1 MDVDELRQRL
11 ESDSGSLPLPPS
23 LRSGLTIDYRKV
35 DLALQWQETS
45 ELHHLLCPD
54 SDCYPPLLKNIS
66 DPPPLLFVKG
76 QPQALLVP
84 AVAMVGSRAASYTGL
99 QTARKLAADLASRGL
114 AVVSG
119 LAAGIDGACHQG
131 CLSVGGV
138 THGILGTGIEQVYP
152 KKHLGLY
159 QDMQT
164 KGCVVSEL
172 WPDVG
177 VFAGNFPKRNRIVA
191 GMALG
196 TVVVEAARKSGSLIS
211 ARLAM
216 EEGREVFAV
225 PGNILDERHQG
236 CHDLLRQGAKLV
248 CEAADIVEELDA
260 MLRCQLDML
269 PQRPHIQAEI
279 GQELPYPEL
288 LASVEYE
295 TTPLDRLVEHS
306 GKPIDLV
313 LEQILELELQGWVA
327 AVPGGYVRIR
337 RN

>member
-1 MDVDELRQRL
+1 MDVEELRQRL
-11 ESDSGSLPLPPS
+11 EHEPDSLPLPPS

-35 DLALQWQETS
+35 DAALAWQEAS
-45 ELHHLLCPD
+45 EHHHLIVPD
-54 SDCYPPLLKNIS
+54 SPEYPPLLGEIT
-66 DPPPLLFVKG
+66 DAPTLLFVKG
-76 QPQALLVP
+76 QAQELLRP
-84 AVAMVGSRAASYTGL
+84 AIAMVGSRDASYSGV
-99 QTARKLAADLASRGL
+99 QVGRMLASALASEGL

-131 CLSVGGV
+131 ALAVGGV
-138 THGILGTGIEQVYP
+138 THAILGTGADEVYP
-152 KKHLGLY
+152 RRHQALY
-159 QDMQT
+159 HDIQAR
-164 KGCVVSEL
+164 GCIVSEL
-172 WPDVG
+172 WPDTKA
-177 VFAGNFPKRNRIVA
+177 FAGNFPKRNRIIA

-216 EEGREVFAV
+216 EAGREVFAV
-225 PGNILDERHQG
+225 PGSILDERHQG
-236 CHDLLRQGAKLV
+236 CHDLLRAGAKLV
-248 CEAADIVEELDA
+248 TNAADIVEELGA
-260 MLRCQLDML
+260 ILRCQLDML
-269 PQRPHIQAEI
+269 PSRPHVELPGA
-279 GQELPYPEL
+279 QELPYAEL

-313 LEQILELELQGWVA
+313 LEQMLELELQGWVA